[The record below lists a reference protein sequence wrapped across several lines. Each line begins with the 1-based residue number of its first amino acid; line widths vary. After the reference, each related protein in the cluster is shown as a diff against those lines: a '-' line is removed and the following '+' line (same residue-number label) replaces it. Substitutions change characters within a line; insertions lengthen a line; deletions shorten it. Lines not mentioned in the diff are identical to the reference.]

1 MDKYQ
6 KSIQA
11 LKSNYPSEN
20 YTMLREAVDIAIEVL
35 TEKSEAITDPKEILI
50 RKDNS
55 WIYLNL

>member
-35 TEKSEAITDPKEILI
+35 TEKSESLTENLDHLTRKEII
-50 RKDNS
+50 
-55 WIYLNL
+55 